1 MGKDLAILG
10 VTAAVLGDW
19 WGDLAGVITIILGPV
34 CGMVSLVFLIA
45 AHHTLQKVLYR
56 VRPSNRLM
64 EPGSVWLN
72 LIPVFGFI
80 WSFFMATRIPESLRK
95 EFRDRG
101 QDDGSDYGKGIGLAY
116 ATTYATVGALWF
128 PMRMIPIRMI
138 PISRPELLGIPWAVL
153 GLSSFVLFLMFAVKI
168 ARYGDRL
175 GAP

>member
-1 MGKDLAILG
+1 
-10 VTAAVLGDW
+10 
-19 WGDLAGVITIILGPV
+19 
-34 CGMVSLVFLIA
+34 
-45 AHHTLQKVLYR
+45 
-56 VRPSNRLM
+56 
-64 EPGSVWLN
+64 
-72 LIPVFGFI
+72 
-80 WSFFMATRIPESLRK
+80 MATRIPESLRK

-175 GAP
+175 GAPANYLDDGPDSSGDEGEADFDSGAHPTEPPAFRR